1 MRLALRELVRRP
13 ARFAAAAVTLT
24 LIAVLLM
31 FLGTLLDG
39 LVRNA
44 TGAVRSQGADAFVF
58 SADSRASFLRSRI
71 DPDLR
76 ARIEQQ
82 QVADVGGLNVVQLGA
97 RREGIDPRQLIS
109 VAVFGY
115 EIPT

>member
-44 TGAVRSQGADAFVF
+44 TGAVRAQGADAFVF
-58 SADSRASFLRSRI
+58 SADSRASCGNASTGTG
-71 DPDLR
+71 
-76 ARIEQQ
+76 A
-82 QVADVGGLNVVQLGA
+82 AD
-97 RREGIDPRQLIS
+97 RTR
-109 VAVFGY
+109 
-115 EIPT
+115 